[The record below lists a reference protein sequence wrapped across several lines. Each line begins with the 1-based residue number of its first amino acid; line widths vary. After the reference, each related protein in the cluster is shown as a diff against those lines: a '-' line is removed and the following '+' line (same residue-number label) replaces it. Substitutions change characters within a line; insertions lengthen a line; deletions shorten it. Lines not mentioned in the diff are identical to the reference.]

1 MLACDLRWSGYQPH
15 REFKMTQFASSELPT
30 QTEIQ
35 AMAGVL
41 ARRYGARAGE
51 VARHFVVEHET
62 IGDRACAS
70 IWDKVC
76 AHLEQI
82 TAPQTLS

>member
-1 MLACDLRWSGYQPH
+1 
-15 REFKMTQFASSELPT
+15 MTQITATELPT

-41 ARRYGARAGE
+41 ERRYGARASE

-62 IGDRACAS
+62 IGDSSRAS
-70 IWDKVC
+70 IWSGVC
-76 AHLEQI
+76 ALLEQMA
-82 TAPQTLS
+82 TPRTLS